1 MINTWKQPGQAVIR
15 ICMCTLLFLFF
26 FFHLDKFSTLFGL
39 CSAVSILLSQFPV
52 YCVLTFLFTFCYLTS
67 NYSSFCSSSART
79 PQKAHDGSKHPE
91 REESEDQ
98 ESVDHYTD
106 SYVDTGHTGH
116 CSILQ

>member
-1 MINTWKQPGQAVIR
+1 MNIMINTWKQSGQAVIR
-15 ICMCTLLFLFF
+15 ICSAHSFF
-26 FFHLDKFSTLFGL
+26 FSILTNFSTLFGL

-52 YCVLTFLFTFCYLTS
+52 DCVLTFLFPFYYLTS
-67 NYSSFCSSSART
+67 NYYSSCRSSART

-106 SYVDTGHTGH
+106 SSVDTGHTGH

>member
-1 MINTWKQPGQAVIR
+1 MHIMINTWKQPGQAVLEFA
-15 ICMCTLLFLFF
+15 CAHFF
-26 FFHLDKFSTLFGL
+26 FSILTNFSTLFGL

-52 YCVLTFLFTFCYLTS
+52 DCVLTFLFTFCYVT
-67 NYSSFCSSSART
+67 SFCSSSART

-106 SYVDTGHTGH
+106 SSVDTGHTGH